1 MKPTAHAWHPSAC
14 LWVYRCA
21 AHFFFVASDEK
32 SRQKIFSFR
41 FITLHSFNRTGFN
54 AFAHGTAKKWQKINK
69 NRSASFFAEPS
80 FPKHIPKALNPAS
93 FIRSSPLRYTS
104 NIFCHAFR
112 ARLLSVIPFVPHFIP
127 YSKQSHTKKKCL
139 HAGMATVDPAGGRC
153 GHALVFCPPPL
164 VGLPPPRPHAV
175 GLPGGADAS
184 HR

>member
-1 MKPTAHAWHPSAC
+1 M
-14 LWVYRCA
+14 
-21 AHFFFVASDEK
+21 ASDEK

-69 NRSASFFAEPS
+69 NRPASFFAEPS